1 VAICNTCG
9 KKYSKWTTPVS
20 AKGVCEACFQV
31 ELSNQDESSPQ
42 EEFTSFDQAP
52 LAQTRGGPIRFRSF
66 LPRSRSPI
74 VFALVMGSY
83 SITLNS
89 FLGAWARVAHLR
101 RPTPPFYLRGD
112 PADII
117 SLLVIAPLVESLLL
131 VGVFELVR
139 RCHAPQTVQVFTA
152 ALFISALHI
161 RPWWPHAI
169 IVLPSFCIQAAAYL
183 YWRRISWKTAFC
195 VLIAIHALDNLF
207 PALSAAAAYTTRHLA
222 T

>member
-9 KKYSKWTTPVS
+9 KKYSKWTTLVGV
-20 AKGVCEACFQV
+20 KGVCDGCFQV
-31 ELSNQDESSPQ
+31 ELSNQDEGPQ
-42 EEFTSFDQAP
+42 EEFTSFD
-52 LAQTRGGPIRFRSF
+52 LALLTQTKGGPIRFRSF
-66 LPRSRSPI
+66 LSRSRSPI

-101 RPTPPFYLRGD
+101 RPTPPFYRRGD

-117 SLLVIAPLVESLLL
+117 SLLVIAPLAESLLL
-131 VGVFELVR
+131 VGVFKLER

-161 RPWWPHAI
+161 RPLVATRHYRLAV
-169 IVLPSFCIQAAAYL
+169 VLYSGGRVSVLASYLLEDGILRPDSDSRTRQSF
-183 YWRRISWKTAFC
+183 S
-195 VLIAIHALDNLF
+195 
-207 PALSAAAAYTTRHLA
+207 ALSGAPAYTTRHLA
-222 T
+222 A